1 MKIAGIKFN
10 EKKLKRVGNR
20 AIKGS
25 IVGLRKLSGTGQHVG
40 RVGQMVGTAVGRPD
54 IVAASLALEAGSTK
68 GRELAK
74 DLQRYKKQIKA
85 NR

>member
-25 IVGLRKLSGTGQHVG
+25 IVGLRKLSGTGQ
-40 RVGQMVGTAVGRPD
+40 RVGQVAQMVGTAIGRPE
-54 IVAASLALEAGSTK
+54 IIAGGLAIEGTSTK
-68 GRELAK
+68 GRQLAK
-74 DLQRYKKQIKA
+74 DLQRYKKEIKA